1 MTDTSIARQTVKGS
15 PMPEHPPWCD
25 KTTCTVATSNS
36 GHHLSRA
43 VNLAPIAPNPLAV
56 AVQLMQGMPVDG
68 FPLSSVPIV
77 TIAFDDDEGELFT
90 AVLYVATARRLGRLL
105 THYPAVVGGSAGM
118 RKKI

>member
-43 VNLAPIAPNPLAV
+43 VNLAPMRQTRWPLRCNLCKV
-56 AVQLMQGMPVDG
+56 CQL
-68 FPLSSVPIV
+68 
-77 TIAFDDDEGELFT
+77 TAFRCP
-90 AVLYVATARRLGRLL
+90 ACRL
-105 THYPAVVGGSAGM
+105 
-118 RKKI
+118 